1 MSERFIRKL
10 FRLFNAVVL
19 RHTQD
24 GCFEAAAPLPNWFC
38 ELLPEAAEP
47 GASIALADCF
57 PFLHDFIPEAQAH
70 WACRCADRLR
80 SGIWLESI
88 PDGQEVAL
96 GASALYLLGQPIV
109 MIESPQFSYNELYA
123 TIQTGRELAL
133 THHSLSQTETAV
145 RQDRDVL
152 SLRLEERNAE
162 LEAANQKLRESE
174 ARFRLLFE
182 QLFDAQIM
190 FTAQGRVEDANQAAC
205 RLFNMPREGLRQA
218 AMGDLLAPA
227 EAERLA
233 GLLHR
238 LPEGELEF
246 IGEIQVRQQGGTPVP
261 VEAGGVT
268 LSIGSQ
274 RFGLVSFRDITERK
288 HLETQLQ
295 QAQKM
300 EAIGT
305 LAGGI
310 AHDFNNIL
318 AAILGYSELALLDIG
333 EANPAHMNLQEAIKA
348 SHRGK
353 DLVKRILAFSRQDE
367 QRKKALNISDVVN
380 ETLKMVRALIPASI
394 ELQAQIDTQTGTVEA
409 DPTQIHQ
416 VILNLCTN
424 AAHAIGETGGGLVTV
439 GLDQR
444 DLSEAPERVHSEL
457 APGAYA
463 CLTVTDSGVGI
474 PADLLGKIFEP
485 YFTTK
490 DSGQGTGIGLAVA
503 HGIIKNHGGVVTAA
517 SQVGE
522 GSTFRVFL
530 PIAQGPAQR
539 ETRDCPEK
547 PTGSERILLVDDE
560 KALQDIGRQ
569 MLQHLG
575 YRVVAVGGSLE
586 ALALFRQSPEA
597 FDLVITD
604 MTMPHMTGEELARQL
619 LSIRANLPIIL
630 CTGYSEK
637 VTPENARQ
645 IGIRDYLLKPLTLD
659 QLAATVRRALD
670 ESCRP

>member
-1 MSERFIRKL
+1 MSDLLTREL
-10 FRLFNAVVL
+10 FKLFNAVVL
-19 RHTQD
+19 RHTQA
-24 GCFEAAAPLPNWFC
+24 GRFEAAAPLPDWFC
-38 ELLPEAAEP
+38 RLMPAA
-47 GASIALADCF
+47 ASPDATIVLADCF
-57 PFLHDFIPEAQAH
+57 PFLQDFIPEALEF
-70 WACRCADRLR
+70 WADQRPGRLR
-80 SGIWLESI
+80 SGIWLESM
-88 PDGQEVAL
+88 PDGKELAL
-96 GASALYLLGQPIV
+96 GASAIYLLDQPIV
-109 MIESPQFSYNELYA
+109 MLESPQFSYDELYA

-133 THHSLSQTETAV
+133 THHSLSQAETAV

-182 QLFDAQIM
+182 QLFDAQVM
-190 FTAQGRVEDANQAAC
+190 FTTEGRVEDANQAAC
-205 RLFNMPREGLRQA
+205 RLFNMPREALRQA

-246 IGEIQVRQQGGTPVP
+246 IGEIQVRQHEGTPVP
-261 VEAGGVT
+261 VEAGGVALT
-268 LSIGSQ
+268 IGTE
-274 RFGLVSFRDITERK
+274 RYGLVSFRDITERR
-288 HLETQLQ
+288 HLQTQLQ

-318 AAILGYSELALLDIG
+318 AAILGYSELALLDIR
-333 EANPAHMNLQEAIKA
+333 EESPAHMNLQEAIKA

-367 QRKKALNISDVVN
+367 QRKKALNISDVVG

-394 ELQAQIDTQTGTVEA
+394 ELKTRIDAQVGTVEA

-424 AAHAIGETGGGLVTV
+424 AAHAIGEIGGLIVVSLERV
-439 GLDQR
+439 GLM
-444 DLSEAPERVHSEL
+444 EAPERVHSEL
-457 APGAYA
+457 TPGAYA
-463 CLTVTDSGVGI
+463 RLTVADSGAGI

-522 GSTFRVFL
+522 GSTFSVYL
-530 PIAQGPAQR
+530 PIVQGTIQPEA
-539 ETRDCPEK
+539 RDRAEK
-547 PTGSERILLVDDE
+547 PTGSEHILLVDDE
-560 KALQDIGRQ
+560 RALQDIGTQ

-575 YRVVAVGGSLE
+575 YRVVTAGGSTE
-586 ALALFRQSPEA
+586 ALEIFRQSPEA

-604 MTMPHMTGEELARQL
+604 MTMPQMTGEELAREL
-619 LSIRANLPIIL
+619 LAIRANLPIIL

-637 VTPENARQ
+637 ITPEKALQ
-645 IGIRDYLLKPLTLD
+645 IGIRDFLL
-659 QLAATVRRALD
+659 
-670 ESCRP
+670 